1 MQEGSGL
8 FSALFPYFL
17 VIPAKAGIQTILF
30 YSCQKRAI
38 VKYSKNKALK
48 IMNTQ
53 ELIKKIEESR
63 NSKVITY
70 LTSDRPG
77 PVNARVAMDIIP
89 IVSKQLR
96 QIGKVENIDL
106 FLYST
111 GGDTMVPW
119 RLVSMI
125 REYCDKFSVL
135 IPYKAHSAA
144 SMISLGADEIVMT
157 DLSELSP
164 IDPSTAN
171 VFNPVDPQ
179 NQQNRIPISVE
190 DVMAY
195 FDLAKN
201 KFGIK
206 NDEDLAKIFNKFVE
220 SNPQIHPLA
229 LGNINRIHNLIRI
242 LAKRLLKS
250 HQKPMGDGEIDKIVD
265 YFTEKLYSH
274 QYFIGRKE
282 AKEDL
287 GLKNVVFAD
296 DNLSKTMTDL
306 FEEYKKE
313 MELAIPWNPEVELG
327 NNFQMRKDYKIAY
340 IESEKTANYFELSL
354 DYKKGQINTPQ
365 GPQEQVM
372 WKVVGQGWK

>member
-1 MQEGSGL
+1 M
-8 FSALFPYFL
+8 A
-17 VIPAKAGIQTILF
+17 
-30 YSCQKRAI
+30 
-38 VKYSKNKALK
+38 SK
-48 IMNTQ
+48 
-53 ELIKKIEESR
+53 ELIKKIEQIRGSR
-63 NSKVITY
+63 VITY
-70 LTSDRPG
+70 LTSDRQG

-89 IVSKQLR
+89 IISKQLR
-96 QIGKVENIDL
+96 NIGKTEKIDP

-135 IPYKAHSAA
+135 IPHKAHSAA
-144 SMISLGADEIVMT
+144 TMISLGADEIVMS

-171 VFNPVDPQ
+171 VFNPQDPQ
-179 NQQNRIPISVE
+179 NPQNKIPISVE

-206 NDEDLAKIFNKFVE
+206 NDEQLAMIFNKFVE

-229 LGNINRIHNLIRI
+229 LGNVNRTHNLIRI

-250 HQKPMGDGEIDKIVD
+250 HTSPMREEEIEKIVD

-287 GLKNVVFAD
+287 GVKSVVFAD
-296 DNLSKTMTDL
+296 ESLSKALSDL
-306 FEEYKKE
+306 YEEYVKE
-313 MELAIPWNPEVELG
+313 MNLGVMWNAENELG
-327 NNFQMRKDYKIAY
+327 INTMQTRKDYKIAY
-340 IESEKTANYFELSL
+340 IESSQLANYFELL
-354 DYKKGQINTPQ
+354 IEYKKQQVNIMQPTPQ
-365 GPQEQVM
+365 GPIQIPQEQVGFRI
-372 WKVVGQGWK
+372 VGQGWK

>member
-1 MQEGSGL
+1 MDKKQLIQQIEDLRKSR
-8 FSALFPYFL
+8 
-17 VIPAKAGIQTILF
+17 VI
-30 YSCQKRAI
+30 
-38 VKYSKNKALK
+38 V
-48 IMNTQ
+48 
-53 ELIKKIEESR
+53 
-63 NSKVITY
+63 Y
-70 LTSDRPG
+70 LTSDRQG
-77 PVNARVAMDIIP
+77 PVNARIAMDVVPII
-89 IVSKQLR
+89 SKQLR
-96 QIGKVENIDL
+96 TIGKTQNIDL

-135 IPYKAHSAA
+135 VPYKAHSAA
-144 SMISLGADEIVMT
+144 TMVALGADEIVMS

-171 VFNPVDPQ
+171 VFNPLDPQ
-179 NQQNRIPISVE
+179 NPQNRIPISVE

-206 NDEDLAKIFNKFVE
+206 NDDELSRIFNKFVE

-229 LGNINRIHNLIRI
+229 LGNVNRTHNLIRI

-250 HQKPMGDGEIDKIVD
+250 HKTPIKEEEIEKIVN

-274 QYFIGRKE
+274 QYLIGRKE

-287 GLKNVVFAD
+287 GLNTVQYAD
-296 DNLSKTMTDL
+296 SVLSKIMTDL
-306 FEEYKKE
+306 YEEYKNE
-313 MELAIPWNPEVELG
+313 MNLGVLWNAENELG
-327 NNFQMRKDYKIAY
+327 LNTMQNKKDYKIAF
-340 IESEKTANYFELSL
+340 IESLQLSSYFELSI
-354 DYKKGQINTPQ
+354 DYRKQQVNIIQQTPQ
-365 GPQEQVM
+365 GPMQIPQEQVGFKIV
-372 WKVVGQGWK
+372 WQGWR

>member
-1 MQEGSGL
+1 MEKKQL
-8 FSALFPYFL
+8 
-17 VIPAKAGIQTILF
+17 IQQIE
-30 YSCQKRAI
+30 
-38 VKYSKNKALK
+38 K
-48 IMNTQ
+48 I
-53 ELIKKIEESR
+53 R

-70 LTSDRPG
+70 ITSDRQG

-89 IVSKQLR
+89 IISKQLR

-119 RLVSMI
+119 RLVSMA
-125 REYCDKFSVL
+125 REYCNKFSVL
-135 IPYKAHSAA
+135 IPYKSHSAA
-144 SMISLGADEIVMT
+144 TMIALGADEIVMT

-171 VFNPVDPQ
+171 VFNPSDPTNPQ
-179 NQQNRIPISVE
+179 NKIPISVE

-206 NDEDLAKIFNKFVE
+206 SDEDLTKIFNKFVE

-229 LGNINRIHNLIRI
+229 LGNVNRTHNLIRQ
-242 LAKRLLKS
+242 LAERLLKS
-250 HQKPMGDGEIDKIVD
+250 HKSQLKEDEIKKIVD

-287 GLKNVVFAD
+287 GVKSVIDASAD
-296 DNLSKTMTDL
+296 LAKVMTEL
-306 FEEYKKE
+306 YESYVKE
-313 MELAIPWNPEVELG
+313 MELDKIWNPEMEIG
-327 NNFQMRKDYKIAY
+327 ANFQTKKEYKIAY
-340 IESEKTANYFELSL
+340 IESEKAANYFEISV
-354 DYKKGQINTPQ
+354 DYKKGQINVPQQTPQ
-365 GPQEQVM
+365 GLIQLPQEQVM
-372 WKVVGQGWK
+372 WKIVGQGWK

>member
-1 MQEGSGL
+1 MDKKQLIQE
-8 FSALFPYFL
+8 
-17 VIPAKAGIQTILF
+17 IEKA
-30 YSCQKRAI
+30 
-38 VKYSKNKALK
+38 
-48 IMNTQ
+48 
-53 ELIKKIEESR
+53 R

-70 LTSDRPG
+70 LTSDRQG

-89 IVSKQLR
+89 IISKQLR

-125 REYCDKFSVL
+125 REYCNKFSVL

-171 VFNPVDPQ
+171 VFNPQDPHNPQ
-179 NQQNRIPISVE
+179 NKIPISVE

-206 NDEDLAKIFNKFVE
+206 SDEDLTKIFNKFVE
-220 SNPQIHPLA
+220 SSPQIHPLS
-229 LGNINRIHNLIRI
+229 LGNVNRTHNLIRR
-242 LAKRLLKS
+242 LAERLLKS
-250 HQKPMGDGEIDKIVD
+250 HKSPI
-265 YFTEKLYSH
+265 
-274 QYFIGRKE
+274 
-282 AKEDL
+282 
-287 GLKNVVFAD
+287 
-296 DNLSKTMTDL
+296 
-306 FEEYKKE
+306 
-313 MELAIPWNPEVELG
+313 
-327 NNFQMRKDYKIAY
+327 
-340 IESEKTANYFELSL
+340 
-354 DYKKGQINTPQ
+354 
-365 GPQEQVM
+365 
-372 WKVVGQGWK
+372 

>member
-1 MQEGSGL
+1 MDKKSL
-8 FSALFPYFL
+8 
-17 VIPAKAGIQTILF
+17 IQ
-30 YSCQKRAI
+30 Q
-38 VKYSKNKALK
+38 
-48 IMNTQ
+48 
-53 ELIKKIEESR
+53 IEKLR
-63 NSKVITY
+63 NSRVITY
-70 LTSDRPG
+70 LTSDRQG
-77 PVNARVAMDIIP
+77 PVNARIAGDIIP
-89 IVSKQLR
+89 VISKQLR
-96 QIGKVENIDL
+96 TIGKTPNIDL

-144 SMISLGADEIVMT
+144 TMIALGADEILMT
-157 DLSELSP
+157 DLSEISP

-171 VFNPVDPQ
+171 VFNPQDPHNPQ
-179 NQQNRIPISVE
+179 NKIPISVE

-206 NDEDLAKIFNKFVE
+206 SDEDLSKIFTKFVE

-229 LGNINRIHNLIRI
+229 LGNVNRTHNLIRI

-250 HQKPMGDGEIDKIVD
+250 HKSPMKEEEINKIVD
-265 YFTEKLYSH
+265 DFTEKLYSH

-287 GLKNVVFAD
+287 GLQTVVNAD
-296 DNLSKTMTDL
+296 ENLSKAMTDL
-306 FEEYKKE
+306 YEEYAKE
-313 MELAIPWNPEVELG
+313 MELGVLWNPENELG
-327 NNFQMRKDYKIAY
+327 LNAMQNKKDYKIAF
-340 IESEKTANYFELSL
+340 IESQQLSNRFELSI
-354 DYKKGQINTPQ
+354 DYKKQQVNVVQQTPQ
-365 GPQEQVM
+365 GPIQVPQEQVAFR
-372 WKVVGQGWK
+372 VLGQGWK

>member
-1 MQEGSGL
+1 MNDNKKQL
-8 FSALFPYFL
+8 
-17 VIPAKAGIQTILF
+17 IQTIERL
-30 YSCQKRAI
+30 
-38 VKYSKNKALK
+38 
-48 IMNTQ
+48 
-53 ELIKKIEESR
+53 R
-63 NSKVITY
+63 NSRVITY
-70 LTSDRPG
+70 VTSDRPG

-89 IVSKQLR
+89 IISKQLR
-96 QIGKVENIDL
+96 QMGKTDNIDL
-106 FLYST
+106 FLYSA

-144 SMISLGADEIVMT
+144 SMIALGADEIVMS

-171 VFNPVDPQ
+171 VFNPQDPK
-179 NQQNRIPISVE
+179 NPNNKIHISVE

-206 NDEDLAKIFNKFVE
+206 NDEDLTKIFNKFVE

-229 LGNINRIHNLIRI
+229 LGNVNRTHNLIRI

-250 HQKPMGDGEIDKIVD
+250 HASPMKDDEIEKVVD
-265 YFTEKLYSH
+265 FYTEKLYSH

-287 GLKNVVFAD
+287 GVKAVIDAD
-296 DNLSKTMTDL
+296 EQLAKAMTQL
-306 FEEYKKE
+306 YEAYAEEMKLGKV
-313 MELAIPWNPEVELG
+313 WNPEIEIG
-327 NNFQMRKDYKIAY
+327 ENAMQNRKDYKIASV
-340 IESEKTANYFELSL
+340 ESADLSNNFELSI
-354 DYKKGQINTPQ
+354 DFKKGQVNVPQQTPQ
-365 GPQEQVM
+365 GQIQVQQEQVM
-372 WKVVGQGWK
+372 WKIIGQGWR

>member
-1 MQEGSGL
+1 MADKKQ
-8 FSALFPYFL
+8 
-17 VIPAKAGIQTILF
+17 
-30 YSCQKRAI
+30 
-38 VKYSKNKALK
+38 
-48 IMNTQ
+48 
-53 ELIKKIEESR
+53 LIKKIETLR
-63 NSKVITY
+63 NSKVVTY

-77 PVNARVAMDIIP
+77 PVNARIAGDIIP
-89 IVSKQLR
+89 IISNQLR

-111 GGDTMVPW
+111 GGDTLVPW

-125 REYCDKFSVL
+125 REYCNKFSVL
-135 IPYKAHSAA
+135 IPYKANSAA
-144 SMISLGADEIVMT
+144 TMISLGADEIVMT

-171 VFNPVDPQ
+171 VFNPQDPQ
-179 NQQNRIPISVE
+179 NAQNKIPISVE

-206 NDEDLAKIFNKFVE
+206 SDEDLTKIFNKFVE

-229 LGNINRIHNLIRI
+229 LGNVNRTHNLIRQ
-242 LAKRLLKS
+242 LAERLLKS
-250 HQKPMGDGEIDKIVD
+250 HKDKMKDEDIKKIVD

-287 GLKNVVFAD
+287 GVKTVVEA
-296 DNLSKTMTDL
+296 NPELTNAITQL
-306 FEEYKKE
+306 HEEYKKE
-313 MELAIPWNPEVELG
+313 MGLGINIWNPEMELG
-327 NNFQMRKDYKIAY
+327 SNAMQNTKNYKIAC
-340 IESEKTANYFELSL
+340 IESEKLENYFELSL
-354 DYKKGQINTPQ
+354 EFKKGQVNVVQQTPQ
-365 GPQEQVM
+365 GPIQVPQEQVM
-372 WKVVGQGWK
+372 WKVVEQGWR

>member
-1 MQEGSGL
+1 MERKLLIQQIEGL
-8 FSALFPYFL
+8 R
-17 VIPAKAGIQTILF
+17 K
-30 YSCQKRAI
+30 
-38 VKYSKNKALK
+38 
-48 IMNTQ
+48 
-53 ELIKKIEESR
+53 SR
-63 NSKVITY
+63 VITY

-77 PVNARVAMDIIP
+77 PINARVAMDIIP
-89 IVSKQLR
+89 VFSKQL
-96 QIGKVENIDL
+96 QKIGKVQNIDL

-135 IPYKAHSAA
+135 VPYKAHSAA
-144 SMISLGADEIVMT
+144 TMIALGADEIVMT

-171 VFNPVDPQ
+171 IFNPQDPQ
-179 NQQNRIPISVE
+179 NPQAKIPISVE

-206 NDEDLAKIFNKFVE
+206 NDEELAKIFNKFVE

-229 LGNINRIHNLIRI
+229 LGNVNRIHNLIRR
-242 LAKRLLKS
+242 LAERLLKS
-250 HQKPMGDGEIDKIVD
+250 HKNPMEGKEIEKIVD

-287 GLKNVVFAD
+287 GLKTVIYAD
-296 DNLSKTMTDL
+296 EDLSKAMTDL
-306 FEEYKKE
+306 YEEYAKE
-313 MELAIPWNPEVELG
+313 MELGKIWNPENELG
-327 NNFQMRKDYKIAY
+327 INVSQTKREYKIAF
-340 IESEKTANYFELSL
+340 IETTHLSNYFELSL
-354 DYKKGQINTPQ
+354 EYRRQQVNIIQQTPQ
-365 GPQEQVM
+365 GPIQLPQEQVA
-372 WKVVGQGWK
+372 WRVVGQGWK

>member
-1 MQEGSGL
+1 MNKKQLIQQIEGL
-8 FSALFPYFL
+8 R
-17 VIPAKAGIQTILF
+17 K
-30 YSCQKRAI
+30 
-38 VKYSKNKALK
+38 
-48 IMNTQ
+48 
-53 ELIKKIEESR
+53 SR
-63 NSKVITY
+63 VITY
-70 LTSDRPG
+70 VTSDRQG
-77 PVNARVAMDIIP
+77 PFNARIAMDVIP
-89 IVSKQLR
+89 LISKQL
-96 QIGKVENIDL
+96 QTIGKTENIDL

-125 REYCDKFSVL
+125 REYCNKFSVL

-144 SMISLGADEIVMT
+144 TMIALGADEIVMS

-171 VFNPVDPQ
+171 IFNPQDPQ
-179 NQQNRIPISVE
+179 NPQNKIPISVE

-206 NDEDLAKIFNKFVE
+206 NDEELSHIFNKFVE

-229 LGNINRIHNLIRI
+229 LGNVNRIHNLIRI

-250 HQKPMGDGEIDKIVD
+250 HKTPMKDDEIDKIVD

-287 GLKNVVFAD
+287 GLKTVQYADNV
-296 DNLSKTMTDL
+296 LSKVLSKAMTDL
-306 FEEYKKE
+306 CEEYNKDLDFGK
-313 MELAIPWNPEVELG
+313 MWNPENELG
-327 NNFQMRKDYKIAY
+327 ANAMQNRKDYKIAY
-340 IESEKTANYFELSL
+340 IESQQLSNYYDISVE
-354 DYKKGQINTPQ
+354 YKKQQVNTVQQTPQ
-365 GPQEQVM
+365 GPIQIPQDQVG
-372 WKVVGQGWK
+372 WRIISQGWK